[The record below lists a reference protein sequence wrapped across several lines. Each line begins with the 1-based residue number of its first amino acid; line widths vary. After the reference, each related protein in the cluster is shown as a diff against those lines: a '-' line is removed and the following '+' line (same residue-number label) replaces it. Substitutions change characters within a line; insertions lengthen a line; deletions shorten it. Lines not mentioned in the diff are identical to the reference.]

1 MERFTELIK
10 IFLEKHLIPTVIS
23 FVMAAIIFAFTPEE
37 FWLIDKFTKTGY
49 VFFIAGVVFLLIQLT
64 IWVKNQRSDKNYQD
78 YIRRSNEEYAH
89 KENMQIVESLWDFVD
104 SLCDED
110 RNYLKTFLRSG
121 NKPIVIRGN
130 MFYSYGRLFNSKYVK
145 KQEGK
150 DEQGHYV
157 KYILASNLYHD
168 LKLSSEQFGKISHF
182 EEV

>member
-23 FVMAAIIFAFTPEE
+23 FVTAAIIFAFTPED

-49 VFFIAGVVFLLIQLT
+49 FFFLAGVVFILIQLL
-64 IWVKNQRSDKNYQD
+64 IWIKNKMSEKAYLN
-78 YIRRSNEEYAH
+78 YIRKSNAENTH
-89 KENMQIVESLWDFVD
+89 KENMKAVESLWDFVD
-104 SLCDED
+104 DLCDED
-110 RNYLKTFLRSG
+110 RNYLKTFLKSG

-130 MFYSYGRLFNSKYVK
+130 FHYPYGRLFNSEYVK
-145 KQEGK
+145 KQK
-150 DEQGHYV
+150 CSDQQGTYV
-157 KYILASNLYHD
+157 KYVLDSNLYHD